1 MFKDKLSLIPH
12 KPGSYQMKDKDGVI
26 IYVGKA
32 ISLKRRVTSYFR
44 KTKKTQRILN
54 MVALID
60 HFEYIVCDNEAEALV
75 LECNLI
81 KKNMPKFNVLLK
93 DDKTY
98 PYIKINVK
106 AKFPDVYITRRVLND
121 GARYFGPYP
130 NSGAAKEMVEFIK
143 TRFKIRQCKSFKY
156 KDRACLNYYIKK
168 CSGPCMGYISEADYR
183 KRINQIISILDG
195 NVKDVEK
202 ELKNEMELASQK
214 MEYEKAALLRDELYA
229 VQAISQRQKVANISD
244 NDIDVIGFA
253 KNNEKICV
261 EVFYIRNSKMIG
273 RDNFFLN
280 GLNDEAD
287 SELTEEFIERFY
299 SDKDILPNKIMC
311 RNDFEDREIFEQY
324 LTKKAGRNVEI
335 KVPKIGEKVRLV
347 EMAENNAKITLENK
361 EKSHKNVIVELKDTL
376 GLNRLPRKIES
387 FDISNISGTYMV
399 AGMCV
404 MIDGQI
410 RKNLSRRFKIKTVIG
425 QDDPKSMEEVVTR
438 RLRHSIN
445 LMGELEQRNAIESRD
460 NQNANTKE
468 SNGEQGVNNAT
479 ESNDNQDTNK
489 TNESNEK
496 QGVNNVL
503 DSKVNTSA
511 INENNYNLSEDNS
524 VDDEGIKDNLLNRID
539 WDRVKKLPKEILQK
553 YDGSKGFGRLPDL
566 ILADGGITQ
575 IRATKAAIRNIENE
589 IGTTLNIEVYGMVKN
604 DKHQTRA
611 LMDENRNEMEISEDL
626 FNLITNFQNEVHN
639 TAIGYHK
646 MLRDKS
652 MVKSELDNIS
662 GIGNVKKI
670 ELLKKFG
677 SVENIA
683 KASVDEI
690 ASVKGINKELAEKIS
705 KELAKKF

>member
-1 MFKDKLSLIPH
+1 MEEKFNIEKELKKLPQ
-12 KPGSYQMKDKDGVI
+12 KPGVYIMHDKDDKI

-168 CSGPCMGYISEADYR
+168 CSGPCMGYISEEDYR

-335 KVPKIGEKVRLV
+335 KVPKIGEKVRLI

-376 GLNRLPRKIES
+376 GLSRLPRKIES

-445 LMGELEQRNAIESRD
+445 LMGELEQRNA
-460 NQNANTKE
+460 
-468 SNGEQGVNNAT
+468 T
-479 ESNDNQDTNK
+479 ESKDNQDTNK
-489 TNESNEK
+489 TNESNAE
-496 QGVNNVL
+496 QGVNNANESNINSSV
-503 DSKVNTSA
+503 
-511 INENNYNLSEDNS
+511 INENSHNLSEDNS

-539 WDRVKKLPKEILQK
+539 WDRVRKLPKEILQK

-589 IGTTLNIEVYGMVKN
+589 IGTTLNIAVYGMVKN

-705 KELAKKF
+705 KELTKKF